1 MAQPATR
8 ESLKQYALRALGKPV
23 IEINADDDQ
32 LEDRIDEALQYFTQ
46 YHYDAIRR
54 TYLKYQYTQED
65 YNRMTVDASSESTT
79 KNSITSTWKEG
90 QGFIVVPESVV
101 SVINVLPFSSE
112 LTFGEST
119 SNGQIVCNIFVPSG
133 QGMKR
138 AYEIC
143 DLLKG
148 LLDRNSI
155 SGYLQT
161 TNSFIT
167 NIGVDEKDAG
177 LYSVDFSVNFRSI

>member
-1 MAQPATR
+1 MAHVSISQILTAV
-8 ESLKQYALRALGKPV
+8 EGL
-23 IEINADDDQ
+23 
-32 LEDRIDEALQYFTQ
+32 F
-46 YHYDAIRR
+46 
-54 TYLKYQYTQED
+54 
-65 YNRMTVDASSESTT
+65 ASSSW
-79 KNSITSTWKEG
+79 TSNNIKTYPANY
-90 QGFIVVPESVV
+90 QGKIDSNEWVR
-101 SVINVLPFSSE
+101 INVLPFSSE
-112 LTFGEST
+112 LSFGETT